1 MRAVWLF
8 AAVALLALPELAE
21 ACSVCAAN
29 DDNGTL
35 GAFRLSTAFLTVLPL
50 ALFGGV
56 GWWLARRIRAHD
68 ARNLP
73 EPARTSSS
81 L

>member
-21 ACSVCAAN
+21 ACSVCAA
-29 DDNGTL
+29 TL